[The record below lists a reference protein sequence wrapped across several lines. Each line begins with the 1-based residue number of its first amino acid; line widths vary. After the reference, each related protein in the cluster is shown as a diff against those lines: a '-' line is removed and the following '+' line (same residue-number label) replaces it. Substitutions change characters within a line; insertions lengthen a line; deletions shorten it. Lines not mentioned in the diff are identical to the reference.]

1 MGRPGCDDIHN
12 TPFCNACTNCTQTR
26 SPFERV
32 SRDGVTT
39 ILMDLFI
46 SSTNETVLNMDNLVT
61 YIFDYPNSQQ
71 LIFDRNLA
79 KYEKVR
85 IKKLLFQLITFEIL
99 TVVYSTTREEMIF
112 QLSRTG
118 SNVNDLSIHSNEAW
132 DNVPTLFGDDSDD
145 DMSDSDDM
153 SERDDI
159 SM

>member
-1 MGRPGCDDIHN
+1 
-12 TPFCNACTNCTQTR
+12 
-26 SPFERV
+26 
-32 SRDGVTT
+32 
-39 ILMDLFI
+39 
-46 SSTNETVLNMDNLVT
+46 MDNLVT

-118 SNVNDLSIHSNEAW
+118 SNVNANALSIHSNEAW

-145 DMSDSDDM
+145 DMSDGDDM

>member
-1 MGRPGCDDIHN
+1 
-12 TPFCNACTNCTQTR
+12 
-26 SPFERV
+26 
-32 SRDGVTT
+32 
-39 ILMDLFI
+39 
-46 SSTNETVLNMDNLVT
+46 MDNLVT
-61 YIFDYPNSQQ
+61 YIFTYLNSQQ

-145 DMSDSDDM
+145 DMSDGDDM